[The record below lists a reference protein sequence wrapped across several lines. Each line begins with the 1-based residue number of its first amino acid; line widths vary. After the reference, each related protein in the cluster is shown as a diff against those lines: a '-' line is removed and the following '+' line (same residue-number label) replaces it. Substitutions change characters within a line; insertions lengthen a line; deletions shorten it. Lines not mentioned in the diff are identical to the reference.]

1 MAKQRTKVQGKKKA
15 TKPPT
20 VAQAKEALPALV
32 NSWGGNEF
40 AAGKLQHVANALLG
54 GLVTMLRKANYVVA
68 SVRGKGEKVS
78 AGNKAKAKFLAG
90 LVHSSITA
98 EAQRDVV
105 WVASFDGRKGDNSWK
120 HAARLRGDS
129 PSRITSIATNCK
141 KPSEML
147 GKIEGRIAKEI
158 AKEQAIKEGKPTNV
172 KKTPLDILFGKL
184 ETVYDK
190 LNKADASYPEE
201 FNEHRRKSMAVEL
214 KELMVEVEELI
225 AHTQKSGD

>member
-15 TKPPT
+15 EKPPT

-54 GLVTMLRKANYVVA
+54 GLITMLRKANYVVA

-105 WVASFDGRKGDNSWK
+105 WVASFDGRKGSNSWK

-129 PSRITSIATNCK
+129 QSKITSIATNCK

-172 KKTPLDILFGKL
+172 KKTQLDILFGTFEK
-184 ETVYDK
+184 VHAK
-190 LNKADASYPEE
+190 LNKANDGYPQD

-214 KELMVEVEELI
+214 KELMAELEELI
-225 AHTQKSGD
+225 AHTHEGEG